1 MEILSSVYE
10 SSCMQG
16 LKEELAGVQQ
26 QLVEAFQDLERE
38 RASFQQT
45 SQATANQVSAHLA
58 SAQILQEFS
67 RHYAK
72 LSSVQQNCDGALF

>member
-1 MEILSSVYE
+1 
-10 SSCMQG
+10 MQG

-45 SQATANQVSAHLA
+45 SQATANHVSTRLA
-58 SAQILQEFS
+58 SAQIPREFT

-72 LSSVQQNCDGALF
+72 LSSVQQNCEGQFF